1 MTADERKKYF
11 AEKVRQA
18 QRLAKQMEMTHII
31 EMEMEKEIDASR
43 EMELIDRY
51 YRQHAEA

>member
-1 MTADERKKYF
+1 MTAKERMEYF
-11 AEKVRQA
+11 KELDRKAKRI
-18 QRLAKQMEMTHII
+18 AKQMEMTHII

-51 YRQHAEA
+51 FRNHAEA